1 MQKRWEASKDS
12 NDSIFWRSWKTSLK
26 HKKIEASQHFGTLGA
41 PKHWE
46 APIFSRFNT
55 QKDWGLSALWDCGSS
70 KTLRGLNF
78 VQVRIQKIEASQY
91 FGTLG
96 APKPGEASIFLG
108 FKCKNAGR
116 PQKTLMTQSF
126 GGLGRPALNTKR
138 LRPLSILGLWELQK
152 VHWEAPIFS
161 GPRSVFAS
169 KSQKNWGLSALWD
182 SESSKTL
189 RGPNLFEVQYSK
201 RLRPLI
207 TLGLWE
213 LQNTERPQSCWGPG
227 FQKIGASQCFAA
239 PTVPK
244 CWEASI
250 FLIWGTVSQDLQ
262 KIESFESF
270 GASQRFCFKITK
282 KLRPEAS
289 QHFGTLGAPKHW
301 EAPIFSRFNTQK
313 DWGLSALWDSGS
325 STLGAPKHWEASI
338 LLRSRIPKDWGLSVF
353 CSSHSSKVLRG
364 LNLSD
369 LGYSLPRPPKDWVFW
384 VFWGLAAFLLQNH
397 KKIEASQHFG
407 TLGAPK
413 HWKASIFSIF
423 GTPLYSATPRPDP
436 ALHLKRDKRVGQW
449 GGGGTIY
456 IYIYVYVYIYIY
468 VYVCIYTHSIHTTTA
483 EQKFSSQYL
492 LDAAN
497 HVTVQHDVSS
507 SCTRLI
513 NSDAGFSLHIAILYF
528 TVLWLCYT
536 RMCRNKQQ
544 NQPFYICSVMS
555 SDRKS
560 CRGIPFYSGG
570 DVRGHIR
577 CGIVET

>member
-1 MQKRWEASKDS
+1 MQKRWEAPKDS
-12 NDSIFWRSWKTSLK
+12 NDSILSFGNLGRPAWNTKKLRPLSILK
-26 HKKIEASQHFGTLGA
+26 LWELPNLERPQSFRDPRLKKIEASQHFGTLGA
-41 PKHWE
+41 SKHWE
-46 APIFSRFNT
+46 ASILFRFGF
-55 QKDWGLSALWDCGSS
+55 K
-70 KTLRGLNF
+70 
-78 VQVRIQKIEASQY
+78 KIEASQY

-96 APKPGEASIFLG
+96 PGEASIFLR

-126 GGLGRPALNTKR
+126 GGLGRPALYTKR
-138 LRPLSILGLWELQK
+138 LRHLSTLGLWKLPNLDRPQSFRGSILKKIEASHHFGTVRAPK
-152 VHWEAPIFS
+152 HWEASILLRSRIPKDW
-161 GPRSVFAS
+161 GLSVFCSSHSS
-169 KSQKNWGLSALWD
+169 KVLRGLNLSDLRYNLSRPPKDWVFWVFWGLAAFLLQNHKKNWGLTTLWD
-182 SESSKTL
+182 SGSSKTL

-250 FLIWGTVSQDLQ
+250 FLICGTISQDLQ

-282 KLRPEAS
+282 KLRPHNTLGLWELQNTERPQSFRGSILKKIEAS
-289 QHFGTLGAPKHW
+289 HHFGTV
-301 EAPIFSRFNTQK
+301 R
-313 DWGLSALWDSGS
+313 
-325 STLGAPKHWEASI
+325 APKHWEASI

-423 GTPLYSATPRPDP
+423 GTPLCSATPRPDP
-436 ALHLKRDKRVGQW
+436 ALRLKRDKRVGQW
-449 GGGGTIY
+449 GGGYHI
-456 IYIYVYVYIYIY
+456 YVYIYIY
-468 VYVCIYTHSIHTTTA
+468 ISSHWKPMYQVRLHEGNQES
-483 EQKFSSQYL
+483 KFKRIALESTLQRTLSADL
-492 LDAAN
+492 EE
-497 HVTVQHDVSS
+497 
-507 SCTRLI
+507 
-513 NSDAGFSLHIAILYF
+513 LHMEY
-528 TVLWLCYT
+528 
-536 RMCRNKQQ
+536 
-544 NQPFYICSVMS
+544 PS
-555 SDRKS
+555 
-560 CRGIPFYSGG
+560 
-570 DVRGHIR
+570 
-577 CGIVET
+577 